1 MSTHRNDTSAVPA
14 AACRTC
20 GGWRSSGGM
29 AQHAHETTPVMGRT
43 GCTCNAG
50 INQLPYAEGIV
61 TTASAFVAGVRA
73 IQASP
78 TAEPLIA
85 AARAAHGSLPAVA
98 LAALAGT
105 DRRVRLFLGDPETGR
120 DWGEEND
127 VTGYVGRSTGPS
139 KVPLLLAT
147 RRSMGGGAILVDCV
161 LRMLVDG
168 CEI

>member
-1 MSTHRNDTSAVPA
+1 M
-14 AACRTC
+14 
-20 GGWRSSGGM
+20 
-29 AQHAHETTPVMGRT
+29 
-43 GCTCNAG
+43 
-50 INQLPYAEGIV
+50 

-85 AARAAHGSLPAVA
+85 AAIAAHGSLPAVA

-168 CEI
+168 RETYRHPLYTAPVWESREGTEPTRPCEVWRDGKVNARFESPAARERWLAFMRGDRATK